1 MAARRFPA
9 GLSSQL
15 PVAAGPDGTGASG
28 EATSAGDAE
37 QEPDRPDALQARL
50 GREQA
55 RGAAASV
62 LCLCVAPICINT
74 EVGKGRVGEG

>member
-1 MAARRFPA
+1 
-9 GLSSQL
+9 LSSQL

-28 EATSAGDAE
+28 EAISAGDAE

-55 RGAAASV
+55 RGAAAVV
-62 LCLCVAPICINT
+62 LYLCVAPISIHT
-74 EVGKGRVGEG
+74 EAGKGRSQERAQSEK